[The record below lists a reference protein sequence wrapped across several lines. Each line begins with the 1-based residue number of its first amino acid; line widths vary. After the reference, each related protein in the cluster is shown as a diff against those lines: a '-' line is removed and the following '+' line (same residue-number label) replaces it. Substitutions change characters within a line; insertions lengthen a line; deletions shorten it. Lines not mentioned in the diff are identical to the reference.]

1 MPKSLRATS
10 SGGIDFESFL
20 TSNAATGEIR
30 TQRDARAVILT
41 AESFLAL
48 ADAFRER
55 LGDEVS
61 AVLYRAGHAW
71 GQHRFEEFA
80 DAASRSGEV
89 LYHLRNMGLEQ
100 FKGGF
105 NDVLVCGGWG
115 TFNIEERHEVV
126 LVHVHNSAFHEMVSS
141 SDRRYT
147 DFFAGFLAGFFSEL
161 IGVKLDAVQAAGFG
175 EAQEPC
181 SFLLAD
187 EAIVTAVRGWID
199 NGKSYDEVLELI
211 QAGRTGVDAGKNQA
225 RPAKSAS

>member
-1 MPKSLRATS
+1 MPRSLRATS

-30 TQRDARAVILT
+30 TQRDARAVLLT

-61 AVLYRAGHAW
+61 TVLYRAGHSW
-71 GQHRFEEFA
+71 GRHRFQEFA
-80 DAASRSGEV
+80 ADTSRSGEV

-100 FKGGF
+100 FKDSF

-141 SDRRYT
+141 ADRRYT

-161 IGVKLDAVQAAGFG
+161 IGVQLDAVQVGGFG
-175 EAQEPC
+175 ETQEPS

-187 EAIVTAVRGWID
+187 EAIVSAVRGWID
-199 NGKSYDEVLELI
+199 TGKSYDEVLEMI
-211 QAGRTGVDAGKNQA
+211 QAGPIGADAGKSEKH
-225 RPAKSAS
+225 PAKSSA